1 MHLIKGLK
9 SLHNENDKTS
19 VNEIEEDTQIKVP
32 SISMDRKSQKSFK
45 YAYHAKQPRDSGQFL
60 PNTEDI
66 HGVVVNSCT
75 LSTWEDTPGGS
86 RVPLDYMVC
95 SRLVKTRQ

>member
-32 SISMDRKSQKSFK
+32 SISMDRKSQNHLNMHITQSNLEIQGNS
-45 YAYHAKQPRDSGQFL
+45 YQIPR
-60 PNTEDI
+60 T
-66 HGVVVNSCT
+66 
-75 LSTWEDTPGGS
+75 
-86 RVPLDYMVC
+86 YMVWRYTAVISALQKINQEVHEFLWTTWC
-95 SRLVKTRQ
+95 AQD